1 MHRVI
6 SLPNSV
12 TVIRMLLVFV
22 VVILAFSPA
31 MFGRLLAAFLAV
43 LTVVGDWL
51 DGYLARKLHQSTT
64 IGSILDLA
72 ADRIIENVLWILLA
86 SLQLIPIWIP
96 IVVVSRGI
104 LTDGIR
110 NYALSL
116 GRWGFGER
124 SLHRSVIGQFITGSP
139 VMRTGYALIK
149 GFSFGWLLLW
159 WAIAVSRVSLA
170 SDGAAFIHDGFA
182 VGYWAAVLAA
192 VICVVRGIPVI
203 VEGIGLI
210 RRANPD
216 G

>member
-1 MHRVI
+1 
-6 SLPNSV
+6 
-12 TVIRMLLVFV
+12 MLLVFA
-22 VVILAFSPA
+22 VVIMAYGHT
-31 MFGRLLAAFLAV
+31 MWVRLLAAFLAV

-110 NYALSL
+110 NYALSY
-116 GRWGFGER
+116 GHWGFGER
-124 SLHRSVIGQFITGSP
+124 SIHESPLGKFLTGSP
-139 VMRTGYALIK
+139 IMRTGYALVK
-149 GFSFGWLLLW
+149 AFSFGWLLLW
-159 WAIAVSRVSLA
+159 WAFSGSGSTILGIKASANGAV
-170 SDGAAFIHDGFA
+170 FK
-182 VGYWAAVLAA
+182 VGYWAAVVAA
-192 VICVVRGIPVI
+192 IICVVRGIPVL

-210 RRANPD
+210 QRANPD